1 MTENQDPIWGNSQPE
16 APQFPRDLKNSV
28 SDSKKPKSS
37 EAHGLGIA
45 SIVSGGIA
53 MAIGWI
59 PFIGLIALP
68 ISAIALVLGIIGFI
82 FPLAT
87 KKSGLKMPII
97 GLVISLASVALPFL
111 TTTALMNELGNN
123 PEFREAMADIGE
135 SLEEMA
141 SEDKLAVMSQIEIS
155 NLQVGR
161 TDGGEP
167 QISFEIK
174 NNSERNLKYVR
185 VDCEFFGNEGQAV
198 YKTEFT
204 PVSHWGALAGSVEF
218 LGSGET
224 WFTEDN
230 EFFNISQSDL
240 EEWDSVTVEV
250 KIGSIEID

>member
-1 MTENQDPIWGNSQPE
+1 MTENQGPIWGESQP
-16 APQFPRDLKNSV
+16 AVPQFPRDSKNTV
-28 SDSKKPKSS
+28 SNSIKSKSS
-37 EAHGLGIA
+37 EAHGLGVA
-45 SIVSGGIA
+45 SIISGGIA
-53 MAIGWI
+53 IAIGWI
-59 PFIGLIALP
+59 PFIGFIALP
-68 ISAIALVLGIIGFI
+68 ISAIALVLGVIGFI

-97 GLVISLASVALPFL
+97 GLVISLASIALPFL
-111 TTTALMNELGNN
+111 TTSALINEIDT

-135 SLEEMA
+135 SFEEMS
-141 SEDKLAVMSQIEIS
+141 SEDNLAVMRQTEIS

-161 TDGGEP
+161 TDSGEP

-185 VDCEFFGNEGQAV
+185 VDCEFFGKEGQAV

-204 PVSHWGALAGSVEF
+204 PVSHWGAPAGSVEF
-218 LGSGET
+218 LGSGEK
-224 WFTEDN
+224 WFTVDN
-230 EFFNISQSDL
+230 EFFKINQSAL

>member
-1 MTENQDPIWGNSQPE
+1 MTDNQGPIWGESQP
-16 APQFPRDLKNSV
+16 AVPQFPRDSKNTV
-28 SDSKKPKSS
+28 SNSIKSKSS
-37 EAHGLGIA
+37 EAHGLGVA
-45 SIVSGGIA
+45 SIISGGIA
-53 MAIGWI
+53 IAIGWI
-59 PFIGLIALP
+59 PFIGFIALP
-68 ISAIALVLGIIGFI
+68 ISAIALVLGVIGFI

-97 GLVISLASVALPFL
+97 GLVISLASAALPFL
-111 TTTALMNELGNN
+111 TTSALINEIDT

-135 SLEEMA
+135 SFEEMS
-141 SEDKLAVMSQIEIS
+141 SEDNLAVMRQTEIS

-161 TDGGEP
+161 TDSGEP

-185 VDCEFFGNEGQAV
+185 VDCEFFGKEGQAV

-204 PVSHWGALAGSVEF
+204 PVSHWGAPAGSVEF

-230 EFFNISQSDL
+230 EFFKINQSAL

>member
-1 MTENQDPIWGNSQPE
+1 MAIAGNQS
-16 APQFPRDLKNSV
+16 
-28 SDSKKPKSS
+28 
-37 EAHGLGIA
+37 
-45 SIVSGGIA
+45 SIVSGGVA

-59 PFIGLIALP
+59 PLIGLIALP
-68 ISAIALVLGIIGFI
+68 ISAIALVLGVIGFI

-87 KKSGLKMPII
+87 KKSGIKMPII
-97 GLVISLASVALPFL
+97 GLVISVASIALPFL
-111 TTTALMNELGNN
+111 TTSALMNELEKN
-123 PEFREAMADIGE
+123 PEFRESMADIGE
-135 SLEEMA
+135 LFEEMS
-141 SEDKLAVMSQIEIS
+141 SEDNRAVMSQIEIS

-161 TDGGEP
+161 TDSGEP

-185 VDCEFFGNEGQAV
+185 VDCEFFGKEGQAV

-204 PVSHWGALAGSVEF
+204 PVSHWGAPAGSVEL

-230 EFFNISQSDL
+230 EFFKINQSDL

-250 KIGSIEID
+250 KIGSIEIE

>member
-1 MTENQDPIWGNSQPE
+1 M
-16 APQFPRDLKNSV
+16 
-28 SDSKKPKSS
+28 SS
-37 EAHGLGIA
+37 ED
-45 SIVSGGIA
+45 
-53 MAIGWI
+53 
-59 PFIGLIALP
+59 
-68 ISAIALVLGIIGFI
+68 
-82 FPLAT
+82 
-87 KKSGLKMPII
+87 
-97 GLVISLASVALPFL
+97 
-111 TTTALMNELGNN
+111 N
-123 PEFREAMADIGE
+123 R
-135 SLEEMA
+135 
-141 SEDKLAVMSQIEIS
+141 AVMSQTEIS

-161 TDGGEP
+161 TDSGEP

-204 PVSHWGALAGSVEF
+204 PVSHWGAPAGSVEF

-230 EFFNISQSDL
+230 EFFKINQSAL

>member
-1 MTENQDPIWGNSQPE
+1 MTENQGPIWGESQP
-16 APQFPRDLKNSV
+16 AVPQFPRDSKNSV
-28 SDSKKPKSS
+28 SNSIKPKSS
-37 EAHGLGIA
+37 EAHGLGVA
-45 SIVSGGIA
+45 SIISGGIA
-53 MAIGWI
+53 IAIGWI
-59 PFIGLIALP
+59 PFIGFIALP
-68 ISAIALVLGIIGFI
+68 ISAIALILGVIGLI

-97 GLVISLASVALPFL
+97 GLVISLASLALPFL
-111 TTTALMNELGNN
+111 TTSALINEIDT

-135 SLEEMA
+135 SFEEMS
-141 SEDKLAVMSQIEIS
+141 SEDNLAVMSQTEIS

-161 TDGGEP
+161 TDSGEP

-174 NNSERNLKYVR
+174 NNSERSLKYAR

-204 PVSHWGALAGSVEF
+204 PVSHWGAPAGSVEF

-230 EFFNISQSDL
+230 EFFKIKKSDL

>member
-1 MTENQDPIWGNSQPE
+1 MTENQGPIWGESQP
-16 APQFPRDLKNSV
+16 AVPQFPRDSKNPV
-28 SDSKKPKSS
+28 SNPIKLKSS
-37 EAHGLGIA
+37 EAHGLGVA
-45 SIVSGGIA
+45 SIISGGIA
-53 MAIGWI
+53 IAIGWI
-59 PFIGLIALP
+59 PFIGFIALP
-68 ISAIALVLGIIGFI
+68 ISAIALVLGVIGFI

-97 GLVISLASVALPFL
+97 GLVISLASLALPFL
-111 TTTALMNELGNN
+111 TTSALINEIDT

-135 SLEEMA
+135 SFEEMS
-141 SEDKLAVMSQIEIS
+141 SEDNLAVMSQTEIS

-161 TDGGEP
+161 TDSGEP

-204 PVSHWGALAGSVEF
+204 PVSHWGAPAGSVEF

-230 EFFNISQSDL
+230 EFFKIKKSDL
-240 EEWDSVTVEV
+240 EEWDSVTVEF
-250 KIGSIEID
+250 KIGLIEVD

>member
-1 MTENQDPIWGNSQPE
+1 MTDNQDPVWGNSHL
-16 APQFPRDLKNSV
+16 AVPQFPRDSTNSV
-28 SDSKKPKSS
+28 LDSIKPKSS
-37 EAHGLGIA
+37 EANWLGVA
-45 SIVSGGIA
+45 SIVSGGVA

-59 PFIGLIALP
+59 PLIGLIALP
-68 ISAIALVLGIIGFI
+68 ISAIALVLGVIGFI

-87 KKSGLKMPII
+87 KKSGIKMPII
-97 GLVISLASVALPFL
+97 GLVISVASIALPFL
-111 TTTALMNELGNN
+111 TTSALMNELEKN
-123 PEFREAMADIGE
+123 PEFRESMADIGE
-135 SLEEMA
+135 LFEEMS
-141 SEDKLAVMSQIEIS
+141 SEDNRAVMSQIEIS
-155 NLQVGR
+155 NFQVGR
-161 TDGGEP
+161 SDSGETK
-167 QISFEIK
+167 ISFEIK

-204 PVSHWGALAGSVEF
+204 PVSHWGAPAGSVKL

-230 EFFNISQSDL
+230 EFFKINQSDL

>member
-1 MTENQDPIWGNSQPE
+1 MTEQQGPIWGESLP
-16 APQFPRDLKNSV
+16 AVPQFPRDSKNSV
-28 SDSKKPKSS
+28 SNSTKPKSS
-37 EAHGLGIA
+37 EAHGLGVA
-45 SIVSGGIA
+45 SIISGGIA

-59 PFIGLIALP
+59 PLVGLIALP
-68 ISAIALVLGIIGFI
+68 ISAIALVLGVIGFI

-97 GLVISLASVALPFL
+97 GLVISLASLALPFL
-111 TTTALMNELGNN
+111 TTSALINEIDT
-123 PEFREAMADIGE
+123 PEFREAMAEIGE
-135 SLEEMA
+135 SFEEMS
-141 SEDKLAVMSQIEIS
+141 SEYNRAIMGQIEIS

-161 TDGGEP
+161 TDSGEP

-185 VDCEFFGNEGQAV
+185 VDCEFFGKEGQAV

-204 PVSHWGALAGSVEF
+204 PVSHWGAPAGSVEF

-230 EFFNISQSDL
+230 EFFKINQSDL

-250 KIGSIEID
+250 IIGSIEID

>member
-1 MTENQDPIWGNSQPE
+1 MTEQQGPIWGESLP
-16 APQFPRDLKNSV
+16 AVPQFPRDSKNSV
-28 SDSKKPKSS
+28 SNSTKPKSS
-37 EAHGLGIA
+37 EAHGLGVA
-45 SIVSGGIA
+45 SIISGGIA

-59 PFIGLIALP
+59 PLVGLIALP
-68 ISAIALVLGIIGFI
+68 ISAIALVLGVIGFI

-87 KKSGLKMPII
+87 KKSGLKIPII
-97 GLVISLASVALPFL
+97 GLVISLASLALPFL
-111 TTTALMNELGNN
+111 TTSALINEIDT
-123 PEFREAMADIGE
+123 PEFREAMAEIGE
-135 SLEEMA
+135 SFEEMS
-141 SEDKLAVMSQIEIS
+141 SEYNRAIMGQIEIS

-161 TDGGEP
+161 TDSGEP

-185 VDCEFFGNEGQAV
+185 VDCEFFGKEGQAV

-204 PVSHWGALAGSVEF
+204 PVSHWGAPAGSVEF

-230 EFFNISQSDL
+230 EFFKINQSDL

>member
-1 MTENQDPIWGNSQPE
+1 MTDNQGPIWGESQP
-16 APQFPRDLKNSV
+16 AVPQFPRDSKNTV
-28 SDSKKPKSS
+28 SNSIKSKSS
-37 EAHGLGIA
+37 EAHGLGVA
-45 SIVSGGIA
+45 SIISGGIA
-53 MAIGWI
+53 IAIGWI
-59 PFIGLIALP
+59 PFIGFIALP
-68 ISAIALVLGIIGFI
+68 ISAIALVLGVIGFI

-97 GLVISLASVALPFL
+97 GLVISLASAALPFL
-111 TTTALMNELGNN
+111 TTSALINEIDT

-135 SLEEMA
+135 SFEEMS
-141 SEDKLAVMSQIEIS
+141 SEDNLAVMRQTEIS

-161 TDGGEP
+161 TDSGEP

-185 VDCEFFGNEGQAV
+185 VDCEFFGKEGQAV

-204 PVSHWGALAGSVEF
+204 PVSHWGAPAGSVEF
-218 LGSGET
+218 LGSGEK
-224 WFTEDN
+224 WFTVDN
-230 EFFNISQSDL
+230 EFFKINQSAL

>member
-1 MTENQDPIWGNSQPE
+1 MTEQQGPIWGESLP
-16 APQFPRDLKNSV
+16 AVPQFPRDSKNSV
-28 SDSKKPKSS
+28 SNSTKPKSS
-37 EAHGLGIA
+37 EAHGLGVA
-45 SIVSGGIA
+45 SIISGGIA

-59 PFIGLIALP
+59 PLVGLIALP
-68 ISAIALVLGIIGFI
+68 ISAIALVLGVIGFI

-97 GLVISLASVALPFL
+97 GLVISLASLALPFL
-111 TTTALMNELGNN
+111 TTSALINEIDT
-123 PEFREAMADIGE
+123 PEFREAMAEIGE
-135 SLEEMA
+135 SFEEMS
-141 SEDKLAVMSQIEIS
+141 SEYNRAIMGQIEIS

-161 TDGGEP
+161 TDSGEP

-185 VDCEFFGNEGQAV
+185 VDCEFFGKEGQAV

-204 PVSHWGALAGSVEF
+204 PVSHWGAPAGSVEF

-230 EFFNISQSDL
+230 EFFKINQSDL

>member
-1 MTENQDPIWGNSQPE
+1 MTEHQGPIWGESLP
-16 APQFPRDLKNSV
+16 AVPQFPRDSKNSV
-28 SDSKKPKSS
+28 SNSTKPKSS
-37 EAHGLGIA
+37 EAHGLGVA
-45 SIVSGGIA
+45 SIISGGIA

-59 PFIGLIALP
+59 PLVGLIALP
-68 ISAIALVLGIIGFI
+68 ISAIALVLGVIGFI

-97 GLVISLASVALPFL
+97 GLVISLASLALPFL
-111 TTTALMNELGNN
+111 TTSALINEIDT
-123 PEFREAMADIGE
+123 PEFREAMAEIGE
-135 SLEEMA
+135 SFEEMS
-141 SEDKLAVMSQIEIS
+141 SEYNRAIMGQIEIS

-161 TDGGEP
+161 TDSGEP

-185 VDCEFFGNEGQAV
+185 VDCEFFGKEGQAV

-204 PVSHWGALAGSVEF
+204 PVSHWGVPAGSVEF

-230 EFFNISQSDL
+230 EFFKINQSDL

>member
-1 MTENQDPIWGNSQPE
+1 MATSEGVCEMRLDIDEIDSTPADRTEPGLFSP
-16 APQFPRDLKNSV
+16 SS
-28 SDSKKPKSS
+28 SDSPSLSS
-37 EAHGLGIA
+37 ARPDFSGELPSVLTFIEA
-45 SIVSGGIA
+45 
-53 MAIGWI
+53 
-59 PFIGLIALP
+59 
-68 ISAIALVLGIIGFI
+68 SA
-82 FPLAT
+82 
-87 KKSGLKMPII
+87 
-97 GLVISLASVALPFL
+97 ALPFL
-111 TTTALMNELGNN
+111 TTSALINEIDT

-135 SLEEMA
+135 SFEEMS
-141 SEDKLAVMSQIEIS
+141 SEDNLAVMSQTEIS

-161 TDGGEP
+161 TDSGEP

-204 PVSHWGALAGSVEF
+204 PVSHWGAPAGSVEF

-230 EFFNISQSDL
+230 EFFKIKKSDL

>member
-1 MTENQDPIWGNSQPE
+1 MTENQGPIWGESQP
-16 APQFPRDLKNSV
+16 AVPQFPKDSKNSV
-28 SDSKKPKSS
+28 SNSIKQKSS
-37 EAHGLGIA
+37 EAHGLGVA
-45 SIVSGGIA
+45 SIISGGIA
-53 MAIGWI
+53 IAIGWI
-59 PFIGLIALP
+59 PFIGFIALP
-68 ISAIALVLGIIGFI
+68 ISAIALVLGVIGFI

-97 GLVISLASVALPFL
+97 GLVISLASLALPFL
-111 TTTALMNELGNN
+111 TTSALINEIDT

-135 SLEEMA
+135 SFEEM
-141 SEDKLAVMSQIEIS
+141 SLEDNLAVMSQTEIS

-161 TDGGEP
+161 TDSGEP

-185 VDCEFFGNEGQAV
+185 VDCEFFGKEGQAV

-204 PVSHWGALAGSVEF
+204 PVSHWGAPAGSVEF

-230 EFFNISQSDL
+230 EFFKIKKSDL

>member
-1 MTENQDPIWGNSQPE
+1 MTENQDPIWGKSQPE
-16 APQFPRDLKNSV
+16 VPQFPRDSKTSV
-28 SDSKKPKSS
+28 SDSIKPKSS
-37 EAHGLGIA
+37 EAHGLGVA

-59 PFIGLIALP
+59 PFIGFIALP
-68 ISAIALVLGIIGFI
+68 ISLIAIVLGIIGFI

-97 GLVISLASVALPFL
+97 GLVISLASLALPFL
-111 TTTALMNELGNN
+111 TTTALINEIDS
-123 PEFREAMADIGE
+123 PEFREAMAEIGE
-135 SLEEMA
+135 SFEEMS
-141 SEDKLAVMSQIEIS
+141 SEDKRAVMSQIEIS

-161 TDGGEP
+161 TDSGEP
-167 QISFEIK
+167 QISFEVK

-204 PVSHWGALAGSVEF
+204 PVSHWGGPAGSVEF
-218 LGSGET
+218 LGFGET

-230 EFFNISQSDL
+230 EFFNIKQSDL

>member
-1 MTENQDPIWGNSQPE
+1 MTDNQGPIWGESQP
-16 APQFPRDLKNSV
+16 AVPQFPRDSKNTV
-28 SDSKKPKSS
+28 SNSIKSKSS
-37 EAHGLGIA
+37 EAHGLGVA
-45 SIVSGGIA
+45 SIISGGIA
-53 MAIGWI
+53 IAIGWI
-59 PFIGLIALP
+59 PFIGFIALP
-68 ISAIALVLGIIGFI
+68 ISAIALVLGVIGFI

-97 GLVISLASVALPFL
+97 GLVISLASAALPFL
-111 TTTALMNELGNN
+111 TTSALINEIDT

-135 SLEEMA
+135 SLEEMS
-141 SEDKLAVMSQIEIS
+141 SEDNRAVMSQTEIS

-161 TDGGEP
+161 TDSGEP

-185 VDCEFFGNEGQAV
+185 VDCEFFGKEGQAV

-204 PVSHWGALAGSVEF
+204 PVSHWGAPAGSVEF
-218 LGSGET
+218 LGSGEK
-224 WFTEDN
+224 WFTVDN
-230 EFFNISQSDL
+230 EFFKINQSAL

>member
-1 MTENQDPIWGNSQPE
+1 MTEQQGPIWGESLP
-16 APQFPRDLKNSV
+16 AVPQFPRDSKNSV
-28 SDSKKPKSS
+28 SNSTKPKSS
-37 EAHGLGIA
+37 EAHGLGVA
-45 SIVSGGIA
+45 SIISGGIA

-59 PFIGLIALP
+59 PLVGLIALP
-68 ISAIALVLGIIGFI
+68 ISAIALVLGVIGFI

-97 GLVISLASVALPFL
+97 GLVISLASLALPFL
-111 TTTALMNELGNN
+111 TTSALINEIDT
-123 PEFREAMADIGE
+123 PEFREAMAEIGE
-135 SLEEMA
+135 SFEEMS
-141 SEDKLAVMSQIEIS
+141 SEYNRAIMGQIEIS

-161 TDGGEP
+161 TDSGEP

-174 NNSERNLKYVR
+174 NNSERNLKYIR
-185 VDCEFFGNEGQAV
+185 VDCEFFGKEGQAV

-204 PVSHWGALAGSVEF
+204 PVSHWGAPAGSVEF

-230 EFFNISQSDL
+230 EFFKINQSDL
-240 EEWDSVTVEV
+240 EDWDSVTVEV